1 MNQIIHKP
9 LLNTWL
15 TATQQN
21 LASTSFTF
29 DWTRSISDMPDW
41 TRNAGNTLKI
51 KGDFGDGNQF
61 TGTNQND
68 IVTIGGRL
76 IGGEEDPTSI
86 NFLDGDDTLTVGGK
100 LVVDNGQYV
109 AITGGNGNKTINLNG
124 GIDFSSTP
132 SKYNGNIALNI
143 SLEGSGIKTINILG
157 DVVLKNDN
165 PSIIN
170 MDYTTLM
177 IFKLWDKGI
186 NYSIQNIININGSII
201 SNDYN
206 NVQFNLRGLQNSL
219 IIQNFMNL
227 IGGFVVITSEGPDT
241 TIKINGNLGMNN
253 ASFALNLEGTNNSD
267 LLFDVAGHT
276 QMESSHFSLMSDREA
291 HSTFKF
297 DDISLTGNY
306 MEIKVTDGISSNLVI
321 NGDLHN
327 SDGNFYFQFWT
338 KAKEVSNIE
347 IDGKIIVQREN
358 PYGPEHLYSAINTN
372 FGDDCFT
379 LLGGISNAGTE
390 LRITSGYGND
400 DIYIEQEISACSK
413 FNYYAQNMIDLNS
426 SDDTFT
432 LVGNMTATG
441 RAENRIYG
449 GDGNDQITIKGNVS
463 VFDRGHNYIFGGQ
476 GDDII
481 TLNGHIDAGALDI
494 GFGAGNDT
502 LVLTALTQKAFE
514 TNYKDWLI
522 NLNVPVNPMKDDLE
536 TIRLDVRNLHIDEL
550 GWFKDIIN
558 KANANGAHITV
569 EDRAGHQL
577 INPSAYLAQ
586 NNDTHNPINDVLD
599 HYAPAAANAA
609 QPKAFAENAANSSG
623 DAFTAPHFDNNS
635 FLHEMEQQA
644 QAHAAAAA

>member
-1 MNQIIHKP
+1 MNQIVHKP
-9 LLNTWL
+9 FLNTWL

-21 LASTSFTF
+21 LASTSFAF

-100 LVVDNGQYV
+100 LVIDNGQYV

-124 GIDFSSTP
+124 GIDFSATP

-143 SLEGSGIKTINILG
+143 SLEGSGINKINVLG

-165 PSIIN
+165 PLSHT
-170 MDYTTLM
+170 MSYTTLM
-177 IFKLWDKGI
+177 IFKLWDNSI
-186 NYSIQNIININGSII
+186 NYSSKNIININGSII
-201 SNDYN
+201 SSNYT
-206 NVQFNLRGLQNSL
+206 NVQFKLRGLENSL
-219 IIQNFMNL
+219 TIQNDMTINGYSAGVTTDGL
-227 IGGFVVITSEGPDT
+227 DT
-241 TIKINGNLGMNN
+241 TIKINGNLSMDN
-253 ASFALNLEGTNNSD
+253 ASVALDLKGTNNSE
-267 LLFDVAGHT
+267 LLFNVAGHT
-276 QMESSHFSLMSDREA
+276 QMESSHFSLMADREA

-297 DDISLTGNY
+297 DDISLIGNY
-306 MEIKVTDGISSNLVI
+306 TEIQILDGISSNLVI
-321 NGDLHN
+321 NSDLDN
-327 SDGNFYFQFWT
+327 SDGQFHFNLRT
-338 KAKEVSNIE
+338 KEVSNIE
-347 IDGKIIVQREN
+347 IDGKISVQRES
-358 PYGPEHLYSAINTN
+358 PYAPENLYSTISTDD
-372 FGDDCFT
+372 GDDCFT
-379 LLGGISNAGTE
+379 LLGGISNDGAV
-390 LRITSGYGND
+390 LNIYSGHGND
-400 DIYIEQEISACSK
+400 DIYIGEDISVCSK
-413 FNYYAQNMIDLNS
+413 FNYSARNMFDLDDG
-426 SDDTFT
+426 DDTFT

-441 RAENRIYG
+441 RAENIIYG
-449 GDGNDQITIKGNVS
+449 GDGNDQITIKGDVS
-463 VFDRGHNYIFGGQ
+463 VFDHGRNYISGGP

-494 GFGAGNDT
+494 DFGAGNDT
-502 LVLTALTQKAFE
+502 LVLTALTQKEFE

-522 NLNVPVNPMKDDLE
+522 SLNIPGRPIKDNLE
-536 TIRLDVRNLHIDEL
+536 TIRLDVRNLHIHEL
-550 GWFKDIIN
+550 DWFKDIIN
-558 KANANGAHITV
+558 KANAYGGHITV

-577 INPSAYLAQ
+577 VNPSAYLAQ

-599 HYAPAAANAA
+599 HYAPATANNAA

-644 QAHAAAAA
+644 QVHAAAAA

>member
-21 LASTSFTF
+21 LASTSFAF

-68 IVTIGGRL
+68 IVTIGGKL

-100 LVVDNGQYV
+100 LVIDNGQYV

-132 SKYNGNIALNI
+132 SKYYENIALNI

-165 PSIIN
+165 PRISN
-170 MDYTTLM
+170 MNYTTLM
-177 IFKLWDKGI
+177 IFKLWDNSI
-186 NYSIQNIININGSII
+186 NYSSQNIMNINGSLI
-201 SNDYN
+201 SRDTN
-206 NVQFNLRGLQNSL
+206 NVQFKLRGLQNSL
-219 IIQNFMNL
+219 TIQNDVNL
-227 IGGFVVITSEGPDT
+227 NGGYVGITAEGPDT
-241 TIKINGNLGMNN
+241 AIKINGNLTTRY
-253 ASFALNLEGTNNSD
+253 ASLVMDFKGTNNSE
-267 LLFDVAGHT
+267 LLFDVAGRT
-276 QMESSHFSLMSDREA
+276 QMDSSHFSLMADKET

-297 DDISLTGNY
+297 GDISLIGNN
-306 MEIKVTDGISSNLVI
+306 MEIKATNGISSNLII

-327 SDGNFYFQFWT
+327 SVGHFYFHLWT
-338 KAKEVSNIE
+338 KEVSNIE
-347 IDGKIIVQREN
+347 IDGKIIVQRETQYDTQDLSSN
-358 PYGPEHLYSAINTN
+358 IMTSE
-372 FGDDCFT
+372 GDDCFT
-379 LLGGISNAGTE
+379 LLGGISNDGTV
-390 LRITSGYGND
+390 LNIDSGQGND
-400 DIYIEQEISACSK
+400 DIYIGQDISACSK
-413 FNYYAQNMIDLNS
+413 FNNFARNQFNMYDG
-426 SDDTFT
+426 DDTFT

-441 RAENRIYG
+441 RGENRIYG
-449 GDGNDQITIKGNVS
+449 GAGNDQITIKGDVS
-463 VFDRGHNYIFGGQ
+463 VFNYGHNYIFGGQ

-481 TLNGHIDAGALDI
+481 TLNGHIDADALNID
-494 GFGAGNDT
+494 FGAGNDT

-522 NLNVPVNPMKDDLE
+522 SLNIPRAPIKDDLE

-550 GWFKDIIN
+550 DWFKDIIN
-558 KANANGAHITV
+558 KANADGAHITL
-569 EDRAGHQL
+569 EDKAGHQL
-577 INPSAYLAQ
+577 VNPSAYLAQ

-609 QPKAFAENAANSSG
+609 QPKAFAENVAATSS
-623 DAFTAPHFDNNS
+623 DAFNAPHFNNNS